1 MQNTKFTYEDAVAK
15 IEQIKGTPIA
25 VEAQWDGDTQ
35 GWFLMMFVIVKTKNR
50 IWEHSKIQTY
60 HLGNL
65 SLGDD
70 IRVFNGTVPP
80 YPEAILA
87 EEIGNKLSEKYKL
100 EFFFPSPINP
110 DDDCPRWTEKDKAI
124 NCADC
129 DKLII
134 PTDSP
139 YLPKDICYNCHLTRE
154 QNERVKTKKPHDD
167 GVNLF
172 LSKGN
177 QVKKLGYASKFES
190 FPISEFIDHQT
201 ANDLSK
207 GVQVIVVE
215 NEKMKSIADSLEDSI
230 EKELLNYEMPEMD
243 EAKLKFSAIKKVI
256 FKTQEYDL
264 MQRFNSHHEK
274 LLRLIGSYNQTIS
287 AIEDN
292 YEYHI
297 YFKNGFTYRDDSFLR
312 FVNFVNEGSAK
323 TDEILSNYN
332 GVLTESEVLETIEEL
347 KRVKCLEISNDT
359 VSITQLGKNIL

>member
-1 MQNTKFTYEDAVAK
+1 MQNTKFTYEDAVTK

-35 GWFLMMFVIVKTKNR
+35 GWFLMMFVVAKTKNR
-50 IWEHSKIQTY
+50 IWTPSKIETY

-65 SLGDD
+65 SLGND

-87 EEIGNKLSEKYKL
+87 KEIGNKLSEKYKL

-129 DKLII
+129 NKLII

-139 YLPKDICYNCHLTRE
+139 HLPKEICYSCHRTRE
-154 QNERVKTKKPHDD
+154 QNERVKTKEPNDD

-172 LSKGN
+172 LSNGN

-190 FPISEFIDHQT
+190 FPISEFIDYQT
-201 ANDLSK
+201 ANSASK
-207 GVQVIVVE
+207 GVQVIVI
-215 NEKMKSIADSLEDSI
+215 EKEKIKSIADSLEDSI
-230 EKELLNYEMPEMD
+230 ESELLTYEMPELD

-256 FKTQEYDL
+256 FKNHEYDL

-274 LLRLIGSYNQTIS
+274 ISSLISSFNQTTS

-312 FVNFVNEGSAK
+312 FVNFVKEGTAK
-323 TDEILSNYN
+323 KEDVVSNYK
-332 GVLTESEVLETIEEL
+332 GILTESEVLETIKEL
-347 KRVKCLEISNDT
+347 KRVKCLEISNDNI
-359 VSITQLGKNIL
+359 SITQLGKNIL